1 MPRWRTAATATWT
14 ATARGSRGPG
24 PHCVRIIPVEPFP
37 HPPRSW
43 RGLDEATVPADPL
56 DLFDGWLSAVFDAG
70 LPEPTAMVLATV
82 SASGQPRAR
91 TVLLKQHGPA
101 GFVFYTNRTS
111 TKGRQ
116 LAQQPRACLLFP
128 WYPMQ
133 RQVIIEGTV
142 TAMSVSESEPYFHSR
157 ARGSQLAA
165 WASRQ
170 STVLPSRADLDER
183 YQELERRWPEGT
195 AVPMPDFWGGYRVH
209 PEVLEFWQGQPNRM
223 HDRIRYRRSGQTWVV
238 ERLSP

>member
-1 MPRWRTAATATWT
+1 M
-14 ATARGSRGPG
+14 
-24 PHCVRIIPVEPFP
+24 EPFT
-37 HPPRSW
+37 HPPLSRHD
-43 RGLDEATVPADPL
+43 LDETTAPADPL
-56 DLFDGWLSAVFDAG
+56 ELFDGWLADVFDAG

-91 TVLLKQHGPA
+91 TVLLKAHGPD

-111 TKGRQ
+111 TKARQ
-116 LAQQPRACLLFP
+116 LAGQPRACLLFP
-128 WYPMQ
+128 WHPIQ

-157 ARGSQLAA
+157 PRGSQLAA

-170 STVLPSRADLDER
+170 SSVLSARAELDER

-195 AVPMPDFWGGYRVH
+195 PVPMPGFWGGYRVH
-209 PEVLEFWQGQPNRM
+209 AEMMEFWQGRPNRM
-223 HDRIRYRRSGQTWVV
+223 HDRVRYRRSGQAWEVA
-238 ERLSP
+238 RLAP